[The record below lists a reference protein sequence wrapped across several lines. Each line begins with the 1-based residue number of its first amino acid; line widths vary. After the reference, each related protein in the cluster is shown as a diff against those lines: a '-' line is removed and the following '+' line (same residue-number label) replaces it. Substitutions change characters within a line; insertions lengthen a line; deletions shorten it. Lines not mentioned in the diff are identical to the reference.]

1 MIDLN
6 IKFYTKKEADEII
19 KKYPDRRL
27 KKKQFIIELVDDP
40 LAPGQAKKAKCMYLI
55 FEDIKYKTAYYNKC
69 FKEVRVSFEGSGAG
83 TRIFTDNL
91 KED

>member
-27 KKKQFIIELVDDP
+27 KKKQFIIDLVDDP
-40 LAPGQAKKAKCMYLI
+40 LAPGQAQKAKCMYLV
-55 FEDIKYKTAYYNKC
+55 FEDIKYTTAYYNKC
-69 FKEVRVSFEGSGAG
+69 FKEVRVSFYGSGAG
-83 TRIFTDNL
+83 TQIFTDNL
-91 KED
+91 KEN